1 MQSYLT
7 AWIGVVLTAIGVVVV
22 PCMLFLW
29 RSAVRWTRVETKLET
44 IFEKLDEIV
53 KDKDKVH
60 QEIIVSQREDRLATN
75 RRLEWLERNLWQ
87 RHRNGGGNDGG

>member
-1 MQSYLT
+1 MQSDMT
-7 AWIGVVLTAIGVVVV
+7 AWISVVISTIGVVVV

-29 RSAVRWTRVETKLET
+29 RSAVKWTRVETKLET
-44 IFEKLDEIV
+44 IFDKLDEIV

-60 QEIIVSQREDRLATN
+60 QEIMSSQREDRLATN

-87 RHRNGGGNDGG
+87 RLRNGGGNDGG

>member
-75 RRLEWLERNLWQ
+75 RRLERLERNLWQ